1 MDALPFDLSPVREL
15 IEHHVPAEWM
25 ISPTIAAA
33 LFLLGGF
40 ALAMWGARMVRG
52 LLILGFVGGGLWGGY
67 AVSQHVSVSP
77 LACTIGGA
85 AVLGLLGALLYRLWI
100 GVAWSVLL
108 SAIALTTLGYQQV
121 LPHWATFQDEQLPA
135 ALSPADLYQPPTPEQ
150 QAEYNDPEPAAVLAK
165 FGDYLAEQRP
175 TLRRN
180 ALLLS
185 GAVGVAGLLMGL
197 LAATLTTILGTS
209 LLGVLFIGTGLTYF
223 LNRFSPETL
232 QPLIDRPAAASA
244 GVVGVV
250 LLSMLVQWLQ
260 MRKSKAPP
268 GDGKAVPTVT
278 V

>member
-1 MDALPFDLSPVREL
+1 MDALPFDLSPLREL

-25 ISPTIAAA
+25 VSPVIAAA
-33 LFLLGGF
+33 LFILGGF

-52 LLILGFVGGGLWGGY
+52 LLILAFVGGGLWGGY
-67 AVSQHVSVSP
+67 VVSQHLSVNAI
-77 LACTIGGA
+77 ACTIGGA

-108 SAIALTTLGYQQV
+108 SAIALTMLGYREV
-121 LPHWATFQDEQLPA
+121 LPQWSAFQDQQLA
-135 ALSPADLYQPPTPEQ
+135 VTLSPGDPYQPPSPEQ
-150 QAEYNDPEPAAVLAK
+150 QAAYNDPEPTVVLAK
-165 FGDYLAEQRP
+165 FGDYLAEQQP

-197 LAATLTTILGTS
+197 IAATLTTILGTS
-209 LLGVLFIGTGLTYF
+209 LLGVLFIGTGVTYF

-232 QPLIDRPAAASA
+232 QPLIDRPAAAFA

-260 MRKSKAPP
+260 MRKSKVPS
-268 GDGKAVPTVT
+268 GDGKAVPTVA